1 MTRPQLRG
9 RARLLPD
16 EVNTDYIISSHR
28 KREISDPELL
38 TRYLLEDLP
47 QPLDEPLAAGD
58 IIVAGRNFGC
68 GSAMEIAVDVIMA
81 AGVPCIIAE
90 START
95 FYRNAVNAGLP
106 VLTLREGRI
115 REGDELSIVLK
126 QEPTVKNIT
135 RRSSIICSPV
145 PSFALS
151 LMRAGG
157 LLAYCRERGMFP
169 RGRV

>member
-1 MTRPQLRG
+1 MSRRHVRG

-28 KREISDPELL
+28 KRETSDPGLL
-38 TRYLLEDLP
+38 TPYLLEDLP
-47 QPLDEPLAAGD
+47 RPLDEPLMAGD

-81 AGVPCIIAE
+81 AGVPCVIAE

-95 FYRNAVNAGLP
+95 FFRNAVNAGLP
-106 VLTLREGRI
+106 ILILRKGRI
-115 REGDELSIVLK
+115 REGDELDIVLRR
-126 QEPTVKNIT
+126 EPTVTNIT
-135 RRSSIICSPV
+135 RGSDIVCSPI
-145 PSFALS
+145 PSFALN
-151 LMRAGG
+151 LIRAGG

-169 RGRV
+169 RGPV